1 MTAHDLLPQL
11 LLAKGLLPYRSLGS
25 GIKRALEAWP
35 DIAFTDDREGCLFT
49 ATVRRKEGLG
59 HVEAV
64 TAIDNKAYEG
74 VGGGVNGG
82 VNALLVHVHDHPG
95 QRSSQIASA
104 LGLSPRTIERW
115 IKQLRDA
122 GQIEFRGAP
131 KTGGLL
137 PMRMSVVTQ
146 PAHAPMRLAVF
157 YYHRTQP
164 QPTPSWLHRKGMHEH
179 ATLLRTQKRHSPGQ
193 YLMALARSGRIP
205 WNAGMLYAPK
215 RHYGRKACVL
225 NFRSLCRNEP
235 T

>member
-1 MTAHDLLPQL
+1 MKILLTGTIGGRTKGFSPVGAVPSPRSTRINYRIGPRAGLLQL
-11 LLAKGLLPYRSLGS
+11 RNPILVSYVAKGLLPYRGLGS

-74 VGGGVNGG
+74 VNGGVNGG
-82 VNALLVHVHDHPG
+82 VNVLLVHVHDHPG

-131 KTGGLL
+131 KTGG
-137 PMRMSVVTQ
+137 
-146 PAHAPMRLAVF
+146 
-157 YYHRTQP
+157 YY
-164 QPTPSWLHRKGMHEH
+164 
-179 ATLLRTQKRHSPGQ
+179 
-193 YLMALARSGRIP
+193 
-205 WNAGMLYAPK
+205 
-215 RHYGRKACVL
+215 
-225 NFRSLCRNEP
+225 LCG
-235 T
+235 